1 MSLFNYQEPK
11 GYFQRLKDA
20 FRSTREDLSETL
32 SRWTGSPSATIDE
45 SRLEELEEV
54 LLASDMGVGTTEAVL
69 ARVRSEAA
77 SGKVITGA
85 AACRLIREV
94 LLQYLRAD
102 SEGSKGHTSGVPRI
116 EFIVGV
122 NGVGKTTTIGKLAHL
137 YGRQGEKVLL
147 AAADTFRAAAIEQLE
162 IWAERVQAPVVR
174 QRPGADPA
182 AVLFDAI
189 SSARSRGCDVVLV
202 DTAGR
207 LHTKTNL
214 MKELEKMRR
223 IAAREVEG
231 APHEVFLILDATT
244 GQNGLAQAREFLK
257 AAGVTG
263 VIVTKLD
270 GTAKGGILVAVARE
284 LGLPIRYIGL
294 GESIEDLAPFDP
306 EAYVDGLLPEI

>member
-1 MSLFNYQEPK
+1 
-11 GYFQRLKDA
+11 
-20 FRSTREDLSETL
+20 
-32 SRWTGSPSATIDE
+32 
-45 SRLEELEEV
+45 
-54 LLASDMGVGTTEAVL
+54 
-69 ARVRSEAA
+69 
-77 SGKVITGA
+77 
-85 AACRLIREV
+85 
-94 LLQYLRAD
+94 
-102 SEGSKGHTSGVPRI
+102 
-116 EFIVGV
+116 
-122 NGVGKTTTIGKLAHL
+122 
-137 YGRQGEKVLL
+137 
-147 AAADTFRAAAIEQLE
+147 
-162 IWAERVQAPVVR
+162 
-174 QRPGADPA
+174 
-182 AVLFDAI
+182 
-189 SSARSRGCDVVLV
+189 VLV